1 MWIEA
6 GRWNQGL
13 ALQPEGP
20 SGALPTEV
28 SHAKSEGHG
37 PFRSSRYSRL
47 WRVLDNLGVSK
58 GSNLS

>member
-1 MWIEA
+1 MVVIWRREECLTEA
-6 GRWNQGL
+6 GRWDQGL

-37 PFRSSRYSRL
+37 PF
-47 WRVLDNLGVSK
+47 
-58 GSNLS
+58 

>member
-1 MWIEA
+1 MWTEA
-6 GRWNQGL
+6 GRWDQGL

-20 SGALPTEV
+20 SGDLPTEV

-37 PFRSSRYSRL
+37 PFRSPRYSRL

-58 GSNLS
+58 EGNLS